1 MMLFGKDI
9 DQLEVVAADFLPDG
23 RKLYLLVSDSD
34 CNLHVLQYDPEG
46 KYLLTFPCHL
56 AANRD
61 YDIDPKSSNGDRLL
75 NRSTFHQGHFAS
87 TMTLLPRTA
96 VSSEVVMASSGEIDN
111 EVYSPINQVLIT
123 TQTGSVALVTP
134 VSEESYRRLSA
145 LQSQLINTLEHPC
158 GLNPRAYRAVESDG
172 IGGRGMIDGKL
183 LGRWLDLGQQRK
195 MEIASR
201 VGADEWEIR
210 ADLETIGG
218 AGLGYL

>member
-1 MMLFGKDI
+1 
-9 DQLEVVAADFLPDG
+9 
-23 RKLYLLVSDSD
+23 
-34 CNLHVLQYDPEG
+34 
-46 KYLLTFPCHL
+46 
-56 AANRD
+56 
-61 YDIDPKSSNGDRLL
+61 
-75 NRSTFHQGHFAS
+75 
-87 TMTLLPRTA
+87 MTLLPRTA

-111 EVYSPINQVLIT
+111 EAYSPINQVLIT

-145 LQSQLINTLEHPC
+145 LQSQLINTLVNPC